1 MAAILFTAFFFAF
14 VFLIALMA
22 VAVSSQ
28 IMDRQQRA
36 LDETNAAAT
45 ESENSPLLLRGDEVS
60 SISVFGYFLQHFDFI
75 KVIRAKTAEADL
87 DWSVGRVCAMMLLC
101 GAVSAAVLKGFSWMP
116 LAAAAFLSLIAAL
129 SPYFYILHLR
139 TRKLEKFE
147 KLFPEALDSLV
158 RAVRAGHPFAAGM
171 EVLAGEALPPVATEM
186 RKTLD
191 EWKLGM
197 QWNQALDNL
206 TKRVPLID
214 VYVFVAAVKL
224 QMKTGGRLGEVLSR
238 LAESM
243 RESSAIRG
251 EVRAMAAH
259 GKTTGMVL
267 STLPIGIALVMFY
280 VNPDQMLIL
289 INSTLGRNLIG
300 GAIVCL
306 ILAQVIIRRIVD
318 IRPQ

>member
-1 MAAILFTAFFFAF
+1 MAAILFTAFFFVF
-14 VFLIALMA
+14 VFLIALIA

-28 IMDRQQRA
+28 IMDRQQRS
-36 LDETNAAAT
+36 LDETDGAPG
-45 ESENSPLLLRGDEVS
+45 SENSPLLLRGDEVS
-60 SISVFGYFLQHFDFI
+60 SISIFGYFLKHFDFI

-101 GAVSAAVLKGFSWMP
+101 GAISAAILKGFSWIPM
-116 LAAAAFLSLIAAL
+116 AATAFLSMLAAL

-206 TKRVPLID
+206 TKRVPLTD

-243 RESSAIRG
+243 RESSAIQG

-259 GKTTGMVL
+259 GKTTGLVL

-289 INSTLGRNLIG
+289 VNSTLGRNLIG
-300 GAIVCL
+300 AAIVCL
-306 ILAQVIIRRIVD
+306 ILAQVIIRQIVD
-318 IRPQ
+318 IRP

>member
-1 MAAILFTAFFFAF
+1 MAAILFTAFFFVF
-14 VFLIALMA
+14 VFLIALIA

-28 IMDRQQRA
+28 IMDRQQRS
-36 LDETNAAAT
+36 LDETDGAPG
-45 ESENSPLLLRGDEVS
+45 SENSPLLLRGDEVS
-60 SISVFGYFLQHFDFI
+60 SISVFGYFLKHFDFI

-101 GAVSAAVLKGFSWMP
+101 GAISAAILKGFSWIPM
-116 LAAAAFLSLIAAL
+116 AATAFLSLVAAL

-206 TKRVPLID
+206 TKRVPLTD

-243 RESSAIRG
+243 RESSAIQG

-259 GKTTGMVL
+259 GKTTGLVL

-300 GAIVCL
+300 AAIVCL
-306 ILAQVIIRRIVD
+306 ILAQVIIRQIVD
-318 IRPQ
+318 IRP

>member
-1 MAAILFTAFFFAF
+1 MAAISFTVLCFVF
-14 VFLIALMA
+14 VFLIALIA
-22 VAVSSQ
+22 VAVSSR
-28 IMDRQQRA
+28 IMDRQHSPVDQIDSA
-36 LDETNAAAT
+36 LL
-45 ESENSPLLLRGDEVS
+45 ESEDSPLLLRGDEVS
-60 SISVFGYFLQHFDFI
+60 SISAFAYFLQHFDFI

-101 GAVSAAVLKGFSWMP
+101 LAICAAVLNSFSWMP
-116 LAAAAFLSLIAAL
+116 LAATVLVSLIAAL

-139 TRKLEKFE
+139 TKKLEKFE

-197 QWNQALDNL
+197 PWNQALDNL
-206 TKRVPLID
+206 TKRVPLTD

-243 RESSAIRG
+243 RESGAIQG
-251 EVRAMAAH
+251 EVRSMAAH
-259 GKTTGMVL
+259 GKTTGLVL

-280 VNPDQMLIL
+280 VNPDQMLVL
-289 INSTLGRNLIG
+289 VNSTLGRNLIG
-300 GAIVCL
+300 GAVFCL
-306 ILAQVIIRRIVD
+306 ILAQLIIRKIVD
-318 IRPQ
+318 IRP